1 MISFLSAVY
10 DIGMDI
16 GVITVLLGQV
26 LMRYVRH
33 AQPEFGSDL
42 RETSGG
48 GGCCDRAGCPRRVSI
63 AGYTC
68 SNFTHE

>member
-26 LMRYVRH
+26 LMRTCAMLSPNSDPTCAKLAAAVAAATGRGAACVYSGIYV
-33 AQPEFGSDL
+33 F
-42 RETSGG
+42 
-48 GGCCDRAGCPRRVSI
+48 
-63 AGYTC
+63 
-68 SNFTHE
+68 